1 MMFEQDYENP
11 YNTYNP
17 YNTFTSP
24 LWYPTW
30 HVLITALKSIIAKK
44 FLQKMKQKV
53 KIVFISKTVHMFN
66 FRIHSVYGLWHFL
79 ILRDN

>member
-30 HVLITALKSIIAKK
+30 HVLIKCSKIYNSKNVPTKNEAKSEDS
-44 FLQKMKQKV
+44 F
-53 KIVFISKTVHMFN
+53 
-66 FRIHSVYGLWHFL
+66 HF
-79 ILRDN
+79 